1 MDPPAPQL
9 PRPFARL
16 AKLGLVC
23 LLAGGGLARGAVQF
37 DVFMGFA
44 GKARQ
49 GEWFPVTF
57 EILNDGPTFD
67 GQVELRPRF
76 GDNPVYRFDVE
87 LATNTRKRFTLA
99 VFADTNAGWTAKLKN
114 GRKTVAEHDELK
126 LDSSDPATILVGALS
141 SQQAGGPLLPKTR
154 FKNKWENDRFT
165 PRVAHMQ
172 LDTFPDDPIALSGL
186 HALYLNSARAINLR
200 TEQTAALSTWVL
212 GGGHLILAVDQ
223 PGDVTSTPWL
233 SSLVRGQ
240 FGPVQNSAPGQALHR
255 WAEAGGYS
263 AVGSPDAAFAAG
275 QLATAEVRLAEGE
288 TLFELD
294 SRPVAAEANRGLGQV
309 SVLGFNPE
317 REPFKSWTNR
327 AWFWARLANV
337 PAAWFEKEAPQQ
349 YGRSSIDGVYGA
361 MLDSRQVSKLPI
373 VWLLLLL
380 AAYLVIIG
388 PVDRIW
394 LKRINKQML
403 TWLTFPAYVAIFS
416 LLIYFIGYKLRAGQL
431 ELNELHIVD
440 VLPGQQEVLRGRSYV
455 SIYSPL
461 NDDYRLGGSFEQG
474 GIRSEYGGAFRG
486 NMASSLRV
494 QRAPGQLEAS
504 ARVPI
509 WTSRLLCSEWLAP
522 ANGGVTAALTKNGRA
537 SFELS
542 IKNGLDKAITGAMLL
557 VKGKVTELELQS
569 PPGGTLTIRVHIGS
583 SPYAEGEFVNISRAE
598 KFQIA
603 VNTRNQA
610 FGDTEGGRI
619 DPSLVNLVACS
630 FPALL
635 GSTNPAGNLVASFNG
650 SGGLDLSAHAERG
663 GAVLFLLAEDHAPIP
678 STGLFETKLAQARTL
693 YRIPL
698 EITGPDQ

>member
-1 MDPPAPQL
+1 VHAATPQF
-9 PRPFARL
+9 PRRL

-23 LLAGGGLARGAVQF
+23 LLAGGGLAKGAVQF

-57 EILNDGPTFD
+57 EIFNDGPTFD

-76 GDNPVYRFDVE
+76 GDNPVYRYDVE

-99 VFADTNAGWTAKLKN
+99 VFADTNSGWSAKLKN
-114 GRKTVAEHDELK
+114 GGKTVAKHDELR
-126 LDSSDPATILVGALS
+126 LNNSDPDTVLVGALS
-141 SQQAGGPLLPKTR
+141 GQQAGGPVLPKTR
-154 FKNKWENDRFT
+154 FKSKWDNDRFA
-165 PRVAHMQ
+165 PRVAHLQ

-186 HALYLNSARAINLR
+186 NALYLNSARAINLR
-200 TEQTAALSTWVL
+200 TEQAAALSTWVL

-233 SSLVRGQ
+233 ASLIRGR
-240 FGPVQNSAPGQALHR
+240 FGPVQNSAAGQALHR
-255 WAEAGGYS
+255 WAETGGYPDV
-263 AVGSPDAAFAAG
+263 ASPDATFAAG
-275 QLATAEVRLAEGE
+275 QLATAEVRLAKGE
-288 TLFELD
+288 ALFELD
-294 SRPVAAEANRGLGQV
+294 NRPVAAEANRGLGQV

-327 AWFWARLANV
+327 AWFWARLAKV

-474 GIRSEYGGAFRG
+474 GIRSEYGGTSQG

-494 QRAPGQLEAS
+494 QRAPGKLEAS

-522 ANGGVTAALTKNGRA
+522 ANGGVTAALTKNGR
-537 SFELS
+537 SSYELA

-557 VKGKVTELELQS
+557 AEGKVTELELQS
-569 PPGGTLTIRVHIGS
+569 PPRSTRTLRIQTAA
-583 SPYAEGEFVNISRAE
+583 SPYAEDEFGSISRGGR
-598 KFQIA
+598 FQRA
-603 VNTRNQA
+603 VNTRNP
-610 FGDTEGGRI
+610 FGDTESGRI
-619 DPSLVNLVACS
+619 DPEIMNLVSCS

-635 GSTNPAGNLVASFNG
+635 KTGENKAGHRVADFTSP
-650 SGGLDLSAHAERG
+650 SGLDLSAHAERG
-663 GAVLFLLAEDHAPIP
+663 GAVLFLLVEAHAPIP
-678 STGLFETKLAQARTL
+678 STGLFETKLGQARTL

-698 EITGPDQ
+698 EITKPE

>member
-1 MDPPAPQL
+1 VHAATPQL
-9 PRPFARL
+9 PRRL

-23 LLAGGGLARGAVQF
+23 LLAGGGLAKGAVQF

-57 EILNDGPTFD
+57 EIFNDGPTFD

-76 GDNPVYRFDVE
+76 GDNLVYRYDVE

-99 VFADTNAGWTAKLKN
+99 VFADTNAGWSAKLKN
-114 GRKTVAEHDELK
+114 GGKTVAKHDELR
-126 LDSSDPATILVGALS
+126 LDNSDPDTVLIGALS
-141 SQQAGGPLLPKTR
+141 GQQAGGPVLPKTR
-154 FKNKWENDRFT
+154 FKRKWDNDRFA
-165 PRVAHMQ
+165 PRVAHLQ

-186 HALYLNSARAINLR
+186 NALYLNSARAINLR
-200 TEQTAALSTWVL
+200 TEQAAALSTWVL

-233 SSLVRGQ
+233 AGLVRGK
-240 FGPVQNSAPGQALHR
+240 FGPVQNSAVGQTLRH

-263 AVGSPDAAFAAG
+263 NVGGLDDDFAAAK
-275 QLATAEVRLAEGE
+275 LAVAEVRLANG
-288 TLFELD
+288 TALFELD
-294 SRPVAAEANRGLGQV
+294 DRPVAAEVGRGLGQV

-327 AWFWARLANV
+327 AWFWARLAKV

-380 AAYLVIIG
+380 AAYLIIIG

-431 ELNELHIVD
+431 ELNELHVVD

-474 GIRSEYGGAFRG
+474 GIRSEYGGTFRG

-509 WTSRLLCSEWLAP
+509 WTSRLLCSEWVVP
-522 ANGGVTAALTKNGRA
+522 ANGVVAATLTKNGPA
-537 SFELS
+537 NYELAL
-542 IKNGLDKAITGAMLL
+542 KNGLDKAITGAVLL
-557 VKGKVTELELQS
+557 ADGRVTELELQS
-569 PPGGTLTIRVHIGS
+569 PPGGTRTIRVRIGS
-583 SPYAEGEFVNISRAE
+583 SPDSDPHIDFESISHAGRFE
-598 KFQIA
+598 NA
-603 VNTRNQA
+603 VNARNMV
-610 FGDTEGGRI
+610 FGDTERGRI
-619 DPSLVNLVACS
+619 EPMLMNLVACS
-630 FPALL
+630 FPTLL
-635 GSTNPAGNLVASFNG
+635 GSNNPADHFVPSFNG

-678 STGLFETKLAQARTL
+678 STGLFETKLGQARTL

-698 EITGPDQ
+698 EITKPE

>member
-1 MDPPAPQL
+1 VHAATPQL
-9 PRPFARL
+9 PRRL

-23 LLAGGGLARGAVQF
+23 LLAGGGLAKGAVQF

-57 EILNDGPTFD
+57 EIFNDGPTFD

-76 GDNPVYRFDVE
+76 GDNLVYRYDVE

-99 VFADTNAGWTAKLKN
+99 VFADTNAGWSAKLKN
-114 GRKTVAEHDELK
+114 GGKTVAKHDELR
-126 LDSSDPATILVGALS
+126 LDNSDPDTVLIGALS
-141 SQQAGGPLLPKTR
+141 GQQAGGPVLPKTR
-154 FKNKWENDRFT
+154 FKRKWDNDRFA
-165 PRVAHMQ
+165 PRVAHLQ

-186 HALYLNSARAINLR
+186 NALYLNSARAINLR
-200 TEQTAALSTWVL
+200 TEQAAALSTWVL

-233 SSLVRGQ
+233 AGLVRGK
-240 FGPVQNSAPGQALHR
+240 FGPVQNSAVGQTLRH

-263 AVGSPDAAFAAG
+263 NVGGLDDDFAAAK
-275 QLATAEVRLAEGE
+275 LAVAEVRLANG
-288 TLFELD
+288 TALFELD
-294 SRPVAAEANRGLGQV
+294 DRPVAAEVGRGLGQV

-327 AWFWARLANV
+327 AWFWARLAKV

-380 AAYLVIIG
+380 AAYLIIIG

-431 ELNELHIVD
+431 ELNELHVVD

-474 GIRSEYGGAFRG
+474 GIRSEYGGTFRG

-509 WTSRLLCSEWLAP
+509 WTSRLLCSEWVAP
-522 ANGGVTAALTKNGRA
+522 ANGVVAATLTKNGPA
-537 SFELS
+537 NYELAL
-542 IKNGLDKAITGAMLL
+542 KNGLDKAITGAVLL
-557 VKGKVTELELQS
+557 ADGRVTELELQS
-569 PPGGTLTIRVHIGS
+569 PPGGTRTIRVRIGS
-583 SPYAEGEFVNISRAE
+583 SPDSDPHIDFESISHAGRFE
-598 KFQIA
+598 NA
-603 VNTRNQA
+603 VNARNMV
-610 FGDTEGGRI
+610 FGDTERGRI
-619 DPSLVNLVACS
+619 EPMLMNLVACS
-630 FPALL
+630 FPTLL
-635 GSTNPAGNLVASFNG
+635 GSNNPADHFVPSFNG

-678 STGLFETKLAQARTL
+678 STGLFETKLGQARTL

-698 EITGPDQ
+698 EITKPE